1 MFWIKLNELFENVS
15 FDSGFTQAFT
25 IQLFKVDFFE
35 VAFFYMPIFQSIP
48 MPNGLSKR
56 ISTFQNQK
64 NAVFSS
70 FSNAIG
76 EKKIIQIVYWLISN
90 SLSSA
95 RRWQHHR
102 RM

>member
-48 MPNGLSKR
+48 MPNALSKR
-56 ISTFQNQK
+56 ISTFQN
-64 NAVFSS
+64 
-70 FSNAIG
+70 
-76 EKKIIQIVYWLISN
+76 
-90 SLSSA
+90 
-95 RRWQHHR
+95 
-102 RM
+102 